1 METREER
8 KERLTRQRKKQ
19 ISEAA
24 LRVFS
29 IKGFGEATIPEIALE
44 AGVATGTIYN
54 YYPSKRDLLV
64 NIVKDYIITEPLME
78 IFKNARDSDF
88 PKFIT
93 AVINNRLDFLQ
104 KYENRRL
111 LFLMSEIQRD
121 QELKLLYVKQVIK
134 PVMDIMERFYE
145 NGVVSGSFHTSNPV
159 VVTRAIGGM
168 VIGMILLDELEGKN
182 SPIKTMPRQE
192 FVKELTNIILH
203 GIYKN

>member
-8 KERLTRQRKKQ
+8 KEKLIRQRKKQ

-24 LRVFS
+24 IRIFS
-29 IKGFGEATIPEIALE
+29 KKGFGETTIPEIALE

-64 NIVKDYIITEPLME
+64 NIVKDFIITEPFME
-78 IFKNARDSDF
+78 LFKNARDSDF
-88 PKFIT
+88 PTFIN
-93 AVINNRLDFLQ
+93 AVINNRMDFLN
-104 KYENRRL
+104 KYENRPL
-111 LFLMSEIQRD
+111 FFLMGEIQRD
-121 QELKLLYVKQVIK
+121 QELKRLYVKQVIK
-134 PVMDIMERFYE
+134 PVMDIMERFYG
-145 NGVVSGSFHTSNPV
+145 NGVASGSFHTSNPI

-168 VIGMILLDELEGKN
+168 VIGMILLDELEGEN

-192 FVKELTNIILH
+192 FVSELTNIILH